1 MLLVYGIYNFRPKR
15 VAFRNDFCLFCG
27 RPRRSEQIRSFDVC
41 HVFWI
46 PFLPLGFRRRWRCT
60 ACHGSPHVPR
70 GVRPGFKWTG
80 VVVFVIL
87 AAIFWGIRITPDIR
101 IYAWLMRVAMPIGA
115 MLVLFD
121 LLRPPKGLSLKQ
133 KLATVPPAS
142 DTVCPFCGSALLL
155 LSSQCSCP
163 VCGVVRA

>member
-1 MLLVYGIYNFRPKR
+1 
-15 VAFRNDFCLFCG
+15 
-27 RPRRSEQIRSFDVC
+27 
-41 HVFWI
+41 
-46 PFLPLGFRRRWRCT
+46 
-60 ACHGSPHVPR
+60 
-70 GVRPGFKWTG
+70 
-80 VVVFVIL
+80 VVFVIL

-115 MLVLFD
+115 MLILFN